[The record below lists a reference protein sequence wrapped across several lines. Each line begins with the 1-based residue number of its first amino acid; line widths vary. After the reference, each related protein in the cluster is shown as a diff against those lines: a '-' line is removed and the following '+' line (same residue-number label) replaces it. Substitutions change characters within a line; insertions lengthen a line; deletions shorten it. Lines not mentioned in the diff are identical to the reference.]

1 MRITGVLATALF
13 VLGYAAR
20 DQAQTPVPTAPITM
34 QQAVDLALARNPALL
49 SAQQHLAAVKANEV
63 TAGLR
68 QNPTLTFLGQDVT
81 LGENNPAGNPYSYAA
96 NVSRLFERGEKRRWR
111 LDIANNTYAVT
122 ESQLHDQQRLLVLNV
137 RQAFTTLLAAKE
149 ALAIAQEN
157 LDDYKKTV
165 DLSQARLDAGDIS
178 RTDFERIDLQLAQFE
193 SDFDSAKLNL
203 QQQSTQLQ
211 MLFGVD
217 HPTTTTDTI
226 GTIDPPAIPLTMA
239 EAEQKAIAA
248 RPDLQAARQNVDVA
262 RANVNFAKANGTVD
276 PTVAAEYE
284 RSGFQNTFG
293 ASVSIPLR
301 IFDRNQ
307 GEKERTRYE
316 LTSSQFAVTAAQ
328 NQVISDVDQAYLA
341 VQTALLQAQ
350 RYRSHYLDE
359 AARVRDNLQ
368 FSYRNGNSTLLDYL
382 DALRAYRAIRLNSI
396 NADAQV
402 WLAIHQLSFVT
413 ATDIIP

>member
-1 MRITGVLATALF
+1 MRTSGLLVAALL
-13 VLGYAAR
+13 VLGHSAWSQTAA
-20 DQAQTPVPTAPITM
+20 PTAPISI

-49 SAQQHLAAVKANEV
+49 AAQQHLSAVKATEV

-81 LGENNPAGNPYSYAA
+81 LGENNPNGNPYFYSA
-96 NVSRLFERGEKRRWR
+96 NIARVFERGEKRRWR

-122 ESQLHDQQRLLVLNV
+122 ESQYRDQQRQLVLSV
-137 RQAFTTLLAAKE
+137 RQAFTNLLVAKE
-149 ALAIAQEN
+149 SLAIAQEN

-193 SDFDSAKLNL
+193 SDATAAKLNV

-217 HPTTTTDTI
+217 HPTTTTDVI
-226 GTIDPPAIPLTMA
+226 GTLDPPAIPLTQA

-248 RPDLQAARQNVDVA
+248 RPDLQAAQRSVDVA
-262 RANVNFAKANGTVD
+262 KANVNFADANGTTD
-276 PTVAAEYE
+276 PTVAGEYE

-293 ASVSIPLR
+293 VSVSIPLR

-307 GEKERTRYE
+307 GEKERTRFE

-341 VQTALLQAQ
+341 LETALPQAQ
-350 RYRSHYLDE
+350 RYKDHYLGE
-359 AARVRDNLQ
+359 AERVRDNLQ
-368 FSYRNGNSTLLDYL
+368 FSYRNGNATLLDYL
-382 DALRAYRAIRLNSI
+382 DALRDYRSIRLNSV

-402 WLAIHQLSFVT
+402 WLAIHQLSYVT

>member
-1 MRITGVLATALF
+1 MRILSALVAALLVLGHTAL
-13 VLGYAAR
+13 
-20 DQAQTPVPTAPITM
+20 AQTPVPTAPITM
-34 QQAVDLALARNPALL
+34 QQAVDLALANNPAIL
-49 SAQQHLAAVKANEV
+49 SAAQHLAAVKATEV

-81 LGENNPAGNPYSYAA
+81 LGDDNPSGNPYFYSA
-96 NVSRLFERGEKRRWR
+96 NIARVFERGEKRRWR

-122 ESQLHDQQRLLVLNV
+122 ESQFHDQQRQLVLSV
-137 RQAFTTLLAAKE
+137 RQAFTNLLVAKQ

-157 LDDYKKTV
+157 LDDYRKTIS
-165 DLSQARLDAGDIS
+165 LSQSRVDAGDIT

-193 SDFDSAKLNL
+193 SDFDAATLNL

-211 MLFGVD
+211 TLFGVA
-217 HPTTTTDTI
+217 HPGATTDVV
-226 GTIDPPAIPLTMA
+226 GTLDLPAIPLTEA
-239 EAEQKAIAA
+239 EAEQKALAA

-262 RANVNFAKANGTVD
+262 RGGVNFAKANGTTD

-316 LTSSQFAVTAAQ
+316 LTSSLLAVTAAQ
-328 NQVISDVDQAYLA
+328 NQVVSDADQAYLA
-341 VQTALLQAQ
+341 LQTALVQAK
-350 RYRSHYLDE
+350 RYKDHYLDE
-359 AARVRDNLQ
+359 AGRVRDNLQ

-382 DALRAYRAIRLNSI
+382 DALRDYRSIHLNSL

-402 WLAIHQLSFVT
+402 WLAIHQLSYVT

>member
-1 MRITGVLATALF
+1 MRITGVLVTALF
-13 VLGYAAR
+13 VLGYTAR
-20 DQAQTPVPTAPITM
+20 DQAQTPVPTAPITI
-34 QQAVDLALARNPALL
+34 QQAVDLAVAHNPTLLA
-49 SAQQHLAAVKANEV
+49 AQQHLAATKATEV

-68 QNPTLTFLGQDVT
+68 QNPTLTFLGQEVT
-81 LGENNPAGNPYSYAA
+81 LGENNPAGNPYFYSA
-96 NVSRLFERGEKRRWR
+96 NIARVFERGEKRRWR
-111 LDIANNTYAVT
+111 LDIATNTYAMT
-122 ESQLHDQQRLLVLNV
+122 ESQLHDQQRQLVLNV
-137 RQAFTTLLAAKE
+137 RQAFTSLLAAKE
-149 ALAIAQEN
+149 SLAIAQEN

-193 SDFDSAKLNL
+193 SDFDTAKLNL

-211 MLFGVD
+211 SLFGVD
-217 HPTTTTDTI
+217 HPTTTTDVI
-226 GTIDPPAIPLTMA
+226 GTLDPPSIPLTEA
-239 EAEQKAIAA
+239 EAEQRGIAT
-248 RPDLQAARQNVDVA
+248 RPDLLAAQQNVDVA
-262 RANVNFAKANGTVD
+262 KANVNFAKANGTVD
-276 PTVAAEYE
+276 PTVSAEYE

-293 ASVSIPLR
+293 GSVSIPLR

-316 LTSSQFAVTAAQ
+316 LTSSQLGVTAAR

-341 VQTALLQAQ
+341 LQTALAQAQ

-359 AARVRDNLQ
+359 ATRVRDNLQ

-382 DALRAYRAIRLNSI
+382 DALRDYRAIRLSSI

-402 WLAIHQLSFVT
+402 WFALHQLSFVT

>member
-1 MRITGVLATALF
+1 MRITRVLATALF
-13 VLGYAAR
+13 VLGYTAR

-34 QQAVDLALARNPALL
+34 QQAVDLAVAHNPALL
-49 SAQQHLAAVKANEV
+49 AAQQHLAAVKATEV

-81 LGENNPAGNPYSYAA
+81 LGENNPAGNPYFYSA
-96 NVSRLFERGEKRRWR
+96 NIARVFERGEKRRWR

-122 ESQLHDQQRLLVLNV
+122 VSQLRDQQRQLVLSV
-137 RQAFTTLLAAKE
+137 RQAFTSLLAAKE
-149 ALAIAQEN
+149 GLAIAQEN
-157 LDDYKKTV
+157 LDDYRKTV

-178 RTDFERIDLQLAQFE
+178 RTDFERIDLQLSQFE
-193 SDFDSAKLNL
+193 SDFDAAKLNV

-217 HPTTTTDTI
+217 HPTTTTDVI
-226 GTIDPPAIPLTMA
+226 GSLDPPAILLTLA
-239 EAEQKAIAA
+239 EAEQKAIAS
-248 RPDLQAARQNVDVA
+248 RPDLQAAQQNVDVA
-262 RANVNFAKANGTVD
+262 KANVNFAGANGTTD

-293 ASVSIPLR
+293 MSVSIPLR

-316 LTSSQFAVTAAQ
+316 LMSSQFAVTAAR

-341 VQTALLQAQ
+341 FQTALVQAQ
-350 RYRSHYLDE
+350 RYRDHYLGE
-359 AARVRDNLQ
+359 AERVRDNLQ

-382 DALRAYRAIRLNSI
+382 DALRDYRAIRLNSI
-396 NADAQV
+396 SADAQI
-402 WLAIHQLSFVT
+402 WLAIHQLSYVT